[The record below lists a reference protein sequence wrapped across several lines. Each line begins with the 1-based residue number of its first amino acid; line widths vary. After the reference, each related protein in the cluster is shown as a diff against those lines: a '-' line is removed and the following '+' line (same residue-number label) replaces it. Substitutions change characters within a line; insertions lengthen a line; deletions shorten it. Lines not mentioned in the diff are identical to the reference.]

1 MSKGRVVDSP
11 VTLENWR
18 SAPYHRWSFQHVR
31 EIVPTADIPNAPERV
46 WDLPRALADLAG
58 FDLDAWLTATDTD
71 AFVIL
76 HRGTVVCETYAHG
89 MTRQTPH
96 ILMSV
101 SKSLTGLVAGILI
114 ANGILDAGAPVAA
127 LLPDLA
133 ATAYAGA
140 TIRDLLD
147 MRAGIA
153 FDEDYLATS
162 GPIVE
167 YRKSHGWRPLDPGDA
182 PMDARSFY
190 RQLTAAD
197 GPHGG
202 RFHYVSPNTD
212 LLGIAIEAAA
222 GQRFADLMSTLLWQ
236 PLGAERS
243 AYITVD
249 RLGAPRTAGG
259 ICATVTDL
267 ARVGQ
272 LIVDGGVRAGR
283 HVLPEAWIA
292 DVIAN
297 GDAAA
302 WNAGDFAPYFPGL
315 PMHYRS
321 QWYVVHGSRPLL
333 FALGVHGQNLFVD
346 PERELVFAKVSSQ
359 VLPMDVDRITQ
370 TMRGIQAM
378 TKVLTS

>member
-1 MSKGRVVDSP
+1 VT

-18 SAPYHRWSFQHVR
+18 SAPHNRWSFQHVR

-46 WDLPRALADLAG
+46 WELPRAPVDVTG
-58 FDLDAWLTATDTD
+58 FDLDGWLAATDTD

-76 HRGTVVCETYAHG
+76 RHGTIVCERYAHG
-89 MTRQTPH
+89 MTPHTPH

-101 SKSLTGLVAGILI
+101 SKSLTGIVAGILM
-114 ANGILDAGAPVAA
+114 ANGVLDENTEVAT
-127 LLPDLA
+127 LLPELA
-133 ATAYAGA
+133 GTAYAGA
-140 TIRDLLD
+140 TIRNLLD

-167 YRKSHGWRPLDPGDA
+167 YRKSHGWRPFDPGDA
-182 PMDARSFY
+182 PTDARSFY

-212 LLGIAIEAAA
+212 LLGLAIEQAS
-222 GQRFADLMSTLLWQ
+222 GERFADLMSALLWQ

-267 ARVGQ
+267 ARIGQ
-272 LIVDGGVRAGR
+272 LILDGGVRAGR
-283 HVLPEAWIA
+283 TVVPDAWIA
-292 DVIAN
+292 DVVAN
-297 GDAAA
+297 GDAEA
-302 WNAGDFAPYFPGL
+302 WNAGDFALYFRGL
-315 PMHYRS
+315 SMHYRS
-321 QWYVVHGSRPLL
+321 QWYVVRGERPVL
-333 FALGVHGQNLFVD
+333 FALGVHGQNLFVFPD
-346 PERELVFAKVSSQ
+346 RGLVFAKVSSQ
-359 VLPMDVDRITQ
+359 VLPMDTQRIEET
-370 TMRGIQAM
+370 TRGVMALA
-378 TKVLTS
+378 KLLTS